1 LESGEEMDNYII
13 AIAPT
18 ILVIVGILLS
28 FRFFVTPEMLEK
40 RLREKRVLIEGEC
53 EKMFATKEEMQIERK
68 KLLEA
73 VASDYLEK
81 AVFEIAQRRID
92 DKLNNTEKRFDKI
105 DANVEKVNENV
116 QHIIELMIQKTTD

>member
-1 LESGEEMDNYII
+1 MTEFLTY
-13 AIAPT
+13 API
-18 ILVIVGILLS
+18 ILVVIGFCIAYKVFI
-28 FRFFVTPEMLEK
+28 TPAMLEE
-40 RLREKRVLIEGEC
+40 RLKEKRKLIENEHVKVLKEC
-53 EKMFATKEEMQIERK
+53 SKIYTTKEEMQIERK

-116 QHIIELMIQKTTD
+116 QHIIDLMIQKNI

>member
-1 LESGEEMDNYII
+1 MEIQILDYASII
-13 AIAPT
+13 IVVVGLCIAYK
-18 ILVIVGILLS
+18 I
-28 FRFFVTPEMLEK
+28 FVTPEMLEK
-40 RLREKRVLIEGEC
+40 RLKEKRILIESEC
-53 EKMFATKEEMQIERK
+53 EKMFVTKEEMQIERK

-92 DKLNNTEKRFDKI
+92 DKLNNTEKRFDKV

-116 QHIIELMIQKTTD
+116 QHIIDLMIQKNI

>member
-1 LESGEEMDNYII
+1 MDNYII